1 MTCCEVIL
9 VATTTNKDNGTG
21 ADSAAAAV
29 AVAADSYFAK
39 TKYAHRREPRRA
51 EYEKSRS
58 CFWSDSIDRSIDLD
72 WLVGC
77 GSSMSEYNL
86 HVLCVAAYNILGVPE
101 DQSYVTWRGSE
112 SRVFKKEDIG
122 SVFWVGNSVIYVR
135 GSMRRVESQP
145 VSWIPTGT
153 IGLVLGV
160 ESDVQTNVVSIVY
173 LSSSSRGRVSTFLNP
188 LSAT

>member
-1 MTCCEVIL
+1 
-9 VATTTNKDNGTG
+9 
-21 ADSAAAAV
+21 
-29 AVAADSYFAK
+29 
-39 TKYAHRREPRRA
+39 
-51 EYEKSRS
+51 
-58 CFWSDSIDRSIDLD
+58 
-72 WLVGC
+72 
-77 GSSMSEYNL
+77 
-86 HVLCVAAYNILGVPE
+86 
-101 DQSYVTWRGSE
+101 
-112 SRVFKKEDIG
+112 VFKKEDIG